1 MKAVHTVIYSM
12 GEHQCYAKGENKS
25 IFGITNQLPSPWLPT
40 VFHNFPESQMIQNDL
55 GHFETKYRSLYLGKL
70 KLREVGK
77 IV

>member
-55 GHFETKYRSLYLGKL
+55 GHNWDQIS
-70 KLREVGK
+70 
-77 IV
+77 